1 MPTHSLIEENVIE
14 RARILRNWKNFIVL
28 RLVESRNLIRSVV
41 WVMREGR
48 SLSPVEIARKG
59 ILLLD

>member
-1 MPTHSLIEENVIE
+1 MPTHSLIEENVIK
-14 RARILRNWKNFIVL
+14 RARILRDWKNFIVL
-28 RLVESRNLIRSVV
+28 RLVESRNLIRSFVG
-41 WVMREGR
+41 VMREGR